1 MKRTSEH
8 EALRAAATF
17 ALNGLVHR
25 APSLGGPLL
34 RELFLTPVRKTPR
47 RRGEGTVV
55 ATIEVGG
62 SRIAVRAAGSGPAVA
77 LVHGWQGHMG
87 QFSMMR
93 AGLIDAGFSVLSFD
107 MPAHGESPGRTT
119 NVAEFTET
127 LREVARVAGPLH
139 AVVAHS
145 LGGAALALALQRNL
159 SLQGAVMIAPMTS
172 FDFALD
178 AFSQSLGL
186 DAEGR
191 ELTALFAENR
201 TGLKRADVNLL
212 NMPEPGVP
220 LLLIHDEEDQRT
232 SLDDTV
238 RLAEHW
244 PASRLIRTQGL
255 GHRRILD
262 NARVIGDITR
272 FLHSLPR
279 DDLYELSSHL
289 AVFPRI
295 EAWV

>member
-1 MKRTSEH
+1 MKRPSEH
-8 EALRAAATF
+8 EALKAAATF

-25 APSLGGPLL
+25 APALGGPLL
-34 RELFLTPVRKTPR
+34 RELFLTPLRSTR
-47 RRGEGTVV
+47 SREGEGTLV
-55 ATIEVGG
+55 ANLSVGG
-62 SRIAVRAAGSGPAVA
+62 RRIAVRAAGSGPAVA

-87 QFSMMR
+87 QFATLR
-93 AGLIDAGFSVLSFD
+93 AGLMDAGFSVLSFD

-145 LGGAALALALQRNL
+145 LGGAALALALRRNL
-159 SLQGAVMIAPMTS
+159 ALQGAVMIAPMTS

-186 DAEGR
+186 DAQGR
-191 ELTALFAENR
+191 ELTAVLAEDR
-201 TGLKRADVNLL
+201 TGLTRADVNLL
-212 NMPEPGVP
+212 NMPEPSVP
-220 LLLIHDEEDQRT
+220 LLLIHDEEDRRT
-232 SLDDTV
+232 RLEDTEK
-238 RLAEHW
+238 LAQHW
-244 PASRLIRTQGL
+244 PGARLIRTRGL

-262 NARVIGDITR
+262 DARVIGDVTR

-279 DDLYELSSHL
+279 YDLYELSSHL
-289 AVFPRI
+289 AVLPRV